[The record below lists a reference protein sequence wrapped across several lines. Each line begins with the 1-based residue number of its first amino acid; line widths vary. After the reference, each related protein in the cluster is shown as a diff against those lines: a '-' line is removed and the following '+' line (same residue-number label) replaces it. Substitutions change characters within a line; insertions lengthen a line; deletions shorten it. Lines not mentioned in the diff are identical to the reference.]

1 MRKVKPNDVHTGV
14 DQAPEHLF
22 AFACWTDRC
31 DNLCSFCGSSHGT
44 HSVPWFS
51 GPSNSRVGGWM
62 WPYSR
67 FEGPTARPEIR
78 MRRMELMR
86 PIDLIS
92 PINPISAMAPEL
104 GNYQSPTLSG
114 AKAVPL
120 QCCRSHGSAKISI
133 IAPARRACR
142 VQVRTL

>member
-1 MRKVKPNDVHTGV
+1 MRKVKPNHVHTGF

-51 GPSNSRVGGWM
+51 GPSNSRVDGWM
-62 WPYSR
+62 WSSSR
-67 FEGPTARPEIR
+67 VQGPTLARQIR
-78 MRRMELMR
+78 VGPMGLMR
-86 PIDLIS
+86 PINLIGLIS
-92 PINPISAMAPEL
+92 PIHAMVPEL
-104 GNYQSPTLSG
+104 RNPQAPTLSG

-120 QCCRSHGSAKISI
+120 QCCRSHGSAKI
-133 IAPARRACR
+133 
-142 VQVRTL
+142 